1 MGRIV
6 ATLALVVVPRR
17 SDYAQVLA
25 VSTVVDLGPAL
36 WASAHAVFSFIG
48 PVLVCASVVPAF
60 FTNFVSA
67 DLRSFRWAL

>member
-36 WASAHAVFSFIG
+36 WTSAHAVFSFIG
-48 PVLVCASVVPAF
+48 PVFICASIVPASLTHIVF
-60 FTNFVSA
+60 A
-67 DLRSFRWAL
+67 DLRSFRWTL